1 MENKAMTLEQL
12 EQVAGGH
19 QQEIAVLMDAF
30 GMSYGLTMVDFSQTA
45 AEIKKRLKDE
55 FGIDAV
61 LFGCHNKHAQG
72 LYIGHADEK
81 NTYKDIQTGRSMTHK
96 EVMTLIRKIYPH
108 K

>member
-61 LFGCHNKHAQG
+61 LFGCHNKQVQG
-72 LYIGHADEK
+72 SYIGHFDEK
-81 NTYKDIQTGRSMTHK
+81 NIYKDIQTGRSMTHK

>member
-19 QQEIAVLMDAF
+19 QQEIDVLMDAF
-30 GMSYGLTMVDFSQTA
+30 GMSHGPGGFSPVE
-45 AEIKKRLKDE
+45 EIKKRLKEE

-61 LFGCHNKHAQG
+61 LSGCHNKHAQG

>member
-30 GMSYGLTMVDFSQTA
+30 GMSYGPLGFSPTE
-45 AEIKKRLKDE
+45 EIKKRLKDE

-81 NTYKDIQTGRSMTHK
+81 NIYKDIQTGRSMTHK

>member
-19 QQEIAVLMDAF
+19 QQEIDVLMDAF
-30 GMSYGLTMVDFSQTA
+30 GMSYGPGGFIPTE
-45 AEIKKRLKDE
+45 EIKKRLKDE
-55 FGIDAV
+55 FGIDVV
-61 LFGCHNKHAQG
+61 LYGRHNKQVQG
-72 LYIGHADEK
+72 SYIGHFDEK
-81 NTYKDIQTGRSMTHK
+81 NIYKDIQTGRSMTHK

>member
-19 QQEIAVLMDAF
+19 QQEIDVLMDAF

-45 AEIKKRLKDE
+45 AEIKKRLKEE

-61 LFGCHNKHAQG
+61 LSGRHNKHAQG

-81 NTYKDIQTGRSMTHK
+81 NIRGWERTGSARGDAWQHAGHR
-96 EVMTLIRKIYPH
+96 L
-108 K
+108 